1 MHQDLLRN
9 ENNSLIQGKNIRVL
23 ARGAERLMRT
33 ELSRV
38 RTAAQMREY
47 DENGFEEYM
56 CMACGDA
63 DVCDVCKKLDAR
75 CSG

>member
-1 MHQDLLRN
+1 
-9 ENNSLIQGKNIRVL
+9 
-23 ARGAERLMRT
+23 MRT